1 VLVCALISGSLGR
14 RPGAQGSEP
23 PELEAPRSPSA
34 GLPLMGDHAGVQ
46 LLSAAFVPPLDAPPP
61 VLSDAA
67 SEVNSTHPGVQKSST
82 IQKKKPVKHPCPC
95 GYGLGAKGQCK
106 RCDDGVFCE
115 HKRRRSECKECHG
128 ASVCE
133 HKRLRSN
140 CKDCY
145 GANVCEHK
153 RQRSRCKECGGTSIC
168 EHQRIRSKCKECCP
182 AKFARRSAAD
192 LDKLDLAKHPAW
204 TLAKDKH
211 LWTMKT
217 DLWRECTNVPVV
229 KRWKRIAE
237 AIKMPEADVKQRWRL
252 IDIGLGKLPV

>member
-1 VLVCALISGSLGR
+1 
-14 RPGAQGSEP
+14 
-23 PELEAPRSPSA
+23 
-34 GLPLMGDHAGVQ
+34 M
-46 LLSAAFVPPLDAPPP
+46 
-61 VLSDAA
+61 
-67 SEVNSTHPGVQKSST
+67 QKSST

-133 HKRLRSN
+133 HKRQRSK
-140 CKDCY
+140 CTECG
-145 GANVCEHK
+145 GASICEHQ
-153 RQRSRCKECGGTSIC
+153 RQRSHCKQCSGGGICEHQRIRSRCKECGGGGIC
-168 EHQRIRSKCKECCP
+168 EHKRRRSQCKDCCP
-182 AKFARRSAAD
+182 AKFAPRSAAD

-217 DLWRECTNVPVV
+217 DLWRECTNVLAGE
-229 KRWKRIAE
+229 KWKRVAAAME
-237 AIKMPEADVKQRWRL
+237 MPVDDIKQRWRL